1 MKLIIPCKDVVH
13 VIRQEDILCCKV
25 ESSYTTIFLLNGE
38 EIIISKS
45 LSKVSEQLNPERFLR
60 ISQSCLVNIEHV
72 NKIDKRNK
80 IVELFG
86 SERIRFTVK
95 IQTLI
100 ASLEKVNDIGLSYNM
115 DQNLDNQK

>member
-1 MKLIIPCKDVVH
+1 MKLVIPCKDVIH
-13 VIRQEDILCCKV
+13 VIRQKEIAYCSA
-25 ESSYTTIFLLNGE
+25 ENSYTTVFLVSGE

-45 LSKVSEQLNPERFLR
+45 LSKVSEQLSPERFLR

-100 ASLEKVNDIGLSYNM
+100 ASLEKVNDIGLS
-115 DQNLDNQK
+115 Q

>member
-13 VIRQEDILCCKV
+13 VIRQEDILYCKA

-38 EIIISKS
+38 EVIISKS

-60 ISQSCLVNIEHV
+60 ISQSWLVNMECV
-72 NKIDKRNK
+72 NKIDKRNRV
-80 IVELFG
+80 VELFG

-95 IQTLI
+95 VQTLI
-100 ASLEKVNDIGLSYNM
+100 DSLERVNDIGYL
-115 DQNLDNQK
+115 K